1 MSSLYEANSTQ
12 RIGGNRCCVLSPW
25 VPTGMEDSFSS
36 WQEGW
41 PLMVHSWVPLW
52 RIALHLKEVA
62 LSKVY
67 IPSVEGAHNHK
78 RIDVGVQNQD
88 LCLSWNKSE
97 GPIYLQNSSSD
108 GLRWFLQWITFHLFR
123 LLGLTSHQC
132 YSWVCSLLNFCM
144 ESSESVSQ
152 GTQSVMASK
161 RNS

>member
-12 RIGGNRCCVLSPW
+12 RIGGSRCCVLSPW

-97 GPIYLQNSSSD
+97 RANLPPELLIRWAEVIPAMDHISPFPSAGPHLSPVLLMSVFPVKLLHGKLRVCFPGNPVCD
-108 GLRWFLQWITFHLFR
+108 G
-123 LLGLTSHQC
+123 
-132 YSWVCSLLNFCM
+132 
-144 ESSESVSQ
+144 
-152 GTQSVMASK
+152 
-161 RNS
+161 